1 MTSIEI
7 GLEPEGEEG
16 GYDDESSVANESLSG
31 ALQDLADPNKNDK
44 LLNLNED
51 ENLKEEDKIT
61 GIDLISTE
69 IGFGKEN

>member
-1 MTSIEI
+1 MLSQKPAHVQASWSRAMTSIEI

-31 ALQDLADPNKNDK
+31 ALQDLADPNKNDN

-51 ENLKEEDKIT
+51 
-61 GIDLISTE
+61 
-69 IGFGKEN
+69 